1 MKKTQIKVNFSYSV
15 LIWKSFKIN
24 WLAETGDKAD
34 LPITNSCFLPLYSPS
49 FCLLGIRE
57 VLS

>member
-24 WLAETGDKAD
+24 WLAETGDKAY
-34 LPITNSCFLPLYSPS
+34 LSITNSCFLLLYSPS
-49 FCLLGIRE
+49 FYLLGIEE